1 MGGCCSVSRGSD
13 GKRKYCSKEGIGV
26 YVRKS
31 HWAHA
36 LIAQNHELCEAIYKD
51 DVRARGMPFR
61 ARRRPAYPSPLP
73 HLAAAAS
80 PSRRPRRLSAV

>member
-13 GKRKYCSKEGIGV
+13 GQRKYCSKEGIGV

-51 DVRARGMPFR
+51 DVRACPF
-61 ARRRPAYPSPLP
+61 AP
-73 HLAAAAS
+73 AAA
-80 PSRRPRRLSAV
+80 PPTRRLSPIWLLLLRLPADAGASISV

>member
-36 LIAQNHELCEAIYKD
+36 
-51 DVRARGMPFR
+51 
-61 ARRRPAYPSPLP
+61 
-73 HLAAAAS
+73 
-80 PSRRPRRLSAV
+80 

>member
-51 DVRARGMPFR
+51 DVRAL
-61 ARRRPAYPSPLP
+61 SSLP
-73 HLAAAAS
+73 GHLAAPS
-80 PSRRPRRLSAV
+80 PSPTAVSFSAV

>member
-1 MGGCCSVSRGSD
+1 MGGCCSVSHGAD
-13 GKRKYCSKEGIGV
+13 GKRKYCSEEGIGV

-51 DVRARGMPFR
+51 DVRARACPF
-61 ARRRPAYPSPLP
+61 AAP
-73 HLAAAAS
+73 AAAS
-80 PSRRPRRLSAV
+80 ISAI